1 MTMLVIIT
9 AASVQQ
15 LRGLEAVLFL
25 SFMVSCVEI
34 NIVNIYKRIKILKL
48 SHDLFNYYLTYR

>member
-25 SFMVSCVEI
+25 SFEVSCVEI
-34 NIVNIYKRIKILKL
+34 NIVNIYKLIKI
-48 SHDLFNYYLTYR
+48 